1 MQFWIFSTPSVLFSF
16 SPQDTLRS
24 PMSQY
29 YVRNPPL
36 GPLPPFRVCVGSK
49 KVVGHKFGV
58 GHRSTS
64 LILLTLLPPSPTA
77 DSGNCSS
84 NRRRRRSYVGVAE
97 GGRVSSSSSSYF
109 PSADMPER
117 DAKSSSY
124 NSDLRQER
132 VALEKE
138 RERDKRGETNEA
150 TPFFLHGKFLYPLLF
165 PLHTYYL
172 CLPKLMVVLNGS
184 LIVLYVQHHLT

>member
-1 MQFWIFSTPSVLFSF
+1 M
-16 SPQDTLRS
+16 
-24 PMSQY
+24 
-29 YVRNPPL
+29 
-36 GPLPPFRVCVGSK
+36 
-49 KVVGHKFGV
+49 GHKSGV

-84 NRRRRRSYVGVAE
+84 SRRRRRSYFGVAE
-97 GGRVSSSSSSYF
+97 GGRVSSSSSYF

-124 NSDLRQER
+124 NSDLRLER

-138 RERDKRGETNEA
+138 REISVAKQTRQ
-150 TPFFLHGKFLYPLLF
+150 PLSFHMALF
-165 PLHTYYL
+165 YMYTLGSFVCIMYYL

-184 LIVLYVQHHLT
+184 LIVRATPLDVALTNWRSIPKNRDIEPYLHLFQDFPPRSFSALKA

>member
-16 SPQDTLRS
+16 SSQDTLRS

-29 YVRNPPL
+29 NVILLSARYPPSHISS
-36 GPLPPFRVCVGSK
+36 VCRKYESSGSQ
-49 KVVGHKFGV
+49 FGV

-97 GGRVSSSSSSYF
+97 GGRVSSSSSYF

-124 NSDLRQER
+124 NSDLRLER
-132 VALEKE
+132 VALERE
-138 RERDKRGETNEA
+138 RER
-150 TPFFLHGKFLYPLLF
+150 
-165 PLHTYYL
+165 
-172 CLPKLMVVLNGS
+172 
-184 LIVLYVQHHLT
+184 